1 VFHYRLAA
9 DDPEEPTRPTTITRD
24 PAGPLLVRGD
34 LVLNTPDG
42 LLRETRAARC
52 ACGRTQNQ
60 PGKRRLD
67 PRGLRSGT
75 ATRT

>member
-42 LLRETRAARC
+42 LLRDSSCAVRLRPYPEPAGFAR
-52 ACGRTQNQ
+52 
-60 PGKRRLD
+60 
-67 PRGLRSGT
+67 
-75 ATRT
+75 